1 MPSAMTS
8 RTWTVR
14 QLAERL
20 GGTIEGDATATI
32 RGIAALETAGPEELT
47 FVADARRSKALAES
61 KAGAALV
68 AKDAPAAGVPLIRV
82 DNVQAAVAAVLEL
95 QAEPQDLP
103 APGIHASAVV
113 AKDAALGRGVAVGP
127 GVVIGPGA
135 QIAPAAVLCAN
146 VSVGAGA
153 VIGESTILYPGTVVE
168 RRCRVGRRC
177 RIGPNAVIGS
187 SGFGYFFAAGR
198 HNPVNHIGI
207 VEIGDD
213 VDIGACACVDRAKF
227 GATRVGDGTK
237 IDNLVQVAHNVQI
250 GKNCLLAALVGIA
263 GSTRLKEY
271 VVLGGHVGVR
281 DNITVGSGVQI
292 GACSGIAQDAP
303 DGAVLA
309 GIPAIDAAAWL
320 RGVKLF
326 ARSAELYERIKT
338 LEQKVKA
345 LESAKD
351 HP

>member
-61 KAGAALV
+61 KAGAAL
-68 AKDAPAAGVPLIRV
+68 
-82 DNVQAAVAAVLEL
+82 
-95 QAEPQDLP
+95 
-103 APGIHASAVV
+103 V